1 MYCVKGES
9 GKTFAWNLFL
19 VKTLIARTYQAAQR
33 GSGERGS
40 PDGGWGNAPVL
51 L

>member
-1 MYCVKGES
+1 MKKLFYES
-9 GKTFAWNLFL
+9 CFL
-19 VKTLIARTYQAAQR
+19 VKTLIARTYPAAHR
-33 GSGERGS
+33 GSGERDS